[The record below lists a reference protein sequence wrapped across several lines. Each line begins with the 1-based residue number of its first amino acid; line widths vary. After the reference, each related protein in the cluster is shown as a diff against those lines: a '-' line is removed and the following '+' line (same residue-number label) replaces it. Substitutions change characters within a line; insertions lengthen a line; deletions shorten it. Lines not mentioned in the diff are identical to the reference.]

1 VIPSA
6 VPNASPGSPRDTP
19 RALRYPADRLR
30 AMLHEHGL
38 DLAGMRRR
46 AWLELFAAEM
56 RCAACAETRRCG
68 LFLAGAADASE
79 AFCPNAGLFRDLRER
94 EAVAD
99 RAGCTER

>member
-1 VIPSA
+1 
-6 VPNASPGSPRDTP
+6 
-19 RALRYPADRLR
+19 
-30 AMLHEHGL
+30 MLHEHGL